1 MPVPHNFAGRLS
13 LPVIAAPMFIVS
25 SPELVIAQCK
35 AGVVGTMPSL
45 NARTAEEFEPNVERI
60 KVELAAHDA
69 ANPDAPSA
77 PFGINLIVHKTN
89 KRLEHDL
96 AVCARQQVPLI
107 ITSLGASKAVNDAV
121 HAYGGLVF
129 HDVINIRHAKKAIAE
144 GVDGIITV
152 CAGAGGHAGTMSP
165 FALVR
170 ELREFWDGPIALSG
184 SISDG
189 EGILGALAMGADFA
203 YLGTRFIPTLES
215 AAKPEYKQM
224 ILESSGA
231 DVIYTPFFTGVP
243 GNYLRPS
250 VVNAGLDPDNLPDR
264 SKDTMDFGSITNTGA
279 KAWKDIW
286 GSGQG
291 IGVIHDLQST
301 ADLVA
306 TLRRQFE
313 AAQRAVAERVGL
325 LRG

>member
-1 MPVPHNFAGRLS
+1 MPVPHPFAGRLT

-25 SPELVIAQCK
+25 GPELVIAQCK

-45 NARTAEEFEPNVERI
+45 NARAAEEFELYLERI
-60 KVELAAHDA
+60 KAELGSHDA
-69 ANPDAPSA
+69 ANPDAPAA

-96 AVCARQQVPLI
+96 GVCVRHKVPLI
-107 ITSLGASKAVNDAV
+107 ITSLGASKEVNDAV
-121 HAYGGLVF
+121 HSYGGLVF
-129 HDVINIRHAKKAIAE
+129 HDVISIRHAKKAVAE

-184 SISDG
+184 AISDG
-189 EGILGALAMGADFA
+189 QGILSALAMGADFA
-203 YLGTRFIPTLES
+203 YLGSRFIPTQES
-215 AAKPEYKQM
+215 AAKPDYKQM
-224 ILESSGA
+224 ILASSGA
-231 DVIYTPFFTGVP
+231 DIVYTPYFTGVP

-250 VVNAGLDPDNLPDR
+250 VVNSGLDPDNLPDR
-264 SKDTMDFGSITNTGA
+264 SKETMDFGSITNTGA

-306 TLRRQFE
+306 TLRAQF
-313 AAQRAVAERVGL
+313 ATAQRETAERIGL